1 MLLDEPL
8 SLLKNTVNVTENL
21 LKLLKE
27 IGLDMTKIVSILV
40 NIADDAKITGKTK
53 SQIGKKNTYILR

>member
-1 MLLDEPL
+1 MLLDEPI